1 MEAVPLIWVSY
12 GMQTAPALPW
22 TLVLVMGC
30 WCWPC
35 TLPQRASAAGE
46 GAGSQHIPLP
56 PSWALARVLVPKDE
70 ALKAAPG
77 SSVTS
82 RNVCS
87 FL

>member
-12 GMQTAPALPW
+12 GMRTAPALPW

-35 TLPQRASAAGE
+35 TLPQS
-46 GAGSQHIPLP
+46 AGSQHIPLP
-56 PSWALARVLVPKDE
+56 PSWAVARVLVPKDE